1 MYYSIDGADHR
12 QSRIRLEQFSFIS
25 PTFIFWRITMLVS
38 ISGYASRDLKTT
50 QVPACDGN
58 GTCTVTEVPVRVKVA
73 TDAVDWYLVRFTG
86 DALVGASQRVAKNSL
101 ISVVGELTFEDWTD
115 EQHGRRSKPVVNAS
129 DLQLPA

>member
-1 MYYSIDGADHR
+1 
-12 QSRIRLEQFSFIS
+12 LEQFSSALLI
-25 PTFIFWRITMLVS
+25 TIWRIPMLVS
-38 ISGYASRDLKTT
+38 ISGYAGRDLKTT
-50 QVPACDGN
+50 QVPSSDGN